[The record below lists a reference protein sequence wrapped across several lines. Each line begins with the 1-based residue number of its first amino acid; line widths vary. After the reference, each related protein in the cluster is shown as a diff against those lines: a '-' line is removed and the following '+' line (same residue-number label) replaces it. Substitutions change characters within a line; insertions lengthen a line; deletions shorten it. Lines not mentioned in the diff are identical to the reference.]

1 MERNRGKI
9 MLEIK
14 IDEEKCTNC
23 LECIE
28 VCPEGV
34 LELVDGRPFHVYT
47 EKCRGCEECLK
58 ICPEDA
64 ISVIEH

>member
-1 MERNRGKI
+1 

-14 IDEEKCTNC
+14 INEEKCTSC
-23 LECIE
+23 LECVE

-34 LELVDGRPFHVYT
+34 LEVTEGKPVHVYT
-47 EKCRGCEECLK
+47 EKCRGCKECMN

-64 ISVIEH
+64 ISAIEY